1 MLNQNKPKSFL
12 AWIGGKS
19 QLTDKI
25 IPIMPEHH
33 CYCEV
38 FAGAAWL
45 LFRKQ
50 PSKVEIINDIN
61 SDLVTLYRVV
71 QNHLEEFI
79 RYLKWLLVARDE
91 FDRFMM
97 QEVSTL
103 TDIQRAVRF
112 YYIAK
117 TGYGARIVNP
127 TFGIAQSRPSRFNL
141 VRVGEELSDAHIRLH
156 QVYVENR
163 PYEQVITRFDKPDTL
178 FYIDPPYF
186 GCEGYYGKGLFSR
199 EDFTR
204 LRDLLASVKGKF
216 IMSIND
222 TPEIRELYSQFII
235 LEVPTKYTVSAH
247 ANKSVTEL
255 LILNYAP
262 SEEQMD
268 EFNARCQRKK

>member
-25 IPIMPEHH
+25 IPLMPEHH

-117 TGYGARIVNP
+117 TGYGARIV
-127 TFGIAQSRPSRFNL
+127 R
-141 VRVGEELSDAHIRLH
+141 
-156 QVYVENR
+156 
-163 PYEQVITRFDKPDTL
+163 
-178 FYIDPPYF
+178 
-186 GCEGYYGKGLFSR
+186 
-199 EDFTR
+199 
-204 LRDLLASVKGKF
+204 
-216 IMSIND
+216 
-222 TPEIRELYSQFII
+222 
-235 LEVPTKYTVSAH
+235 
-247 ANKSVTEL
+247 
-255 LILNYAP
+255 
-262 SEEQMD
+262 
-268 EFNARCQRKK
+268 AR